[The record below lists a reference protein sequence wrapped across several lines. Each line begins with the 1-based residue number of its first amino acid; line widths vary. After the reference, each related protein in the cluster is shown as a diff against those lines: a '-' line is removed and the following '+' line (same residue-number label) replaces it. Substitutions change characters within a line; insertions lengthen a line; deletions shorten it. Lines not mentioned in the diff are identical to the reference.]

1 MSLHLC
7 YLLYP
12 GTQDC
17 FDTFMEMSG
26 VYGKTA
32 EELAEVDHFSSWV
45 FLGNGWRVEV
55 VDEIETIRVLGPL
68 QAAG

>member
-1 MSLHLC
+1 MTHSW
-7 YLLYP
+7 
-12 GTQDC
+12 
-17 FDTFMEMSG
+17 MRG

-45 FLGNGWRVEV
+45 FLGNEWRVEV

>member
-1 MSLHLC
+1 MRPFWGSD
-7 YLLYP
+7 
-12 GTQDC
+12 GGDS
-17 FDTFMEMSG
+17 DRSG

-45 FLGNGWRVEV
+45 FLGNEWRVEV